1 MIIYSKSFPGGNY
14 RFDGPDDALYA
25 RSESRWI
32 DSELFLSW
40 MKKVFLRHCGSQR
53 PIILFVDGHVSH
65 NTLNVIDLARE
76 NDVILFCLPP
86 HTTHALQPLDVSVF
100 RSLKSNFSKVVH
112 ALSFAKKYFV
122 VSKREFARVV
132 KVPFEIAFSIPNIKA
147 GFAKCGIYPYNP
159 KAIDQSK
166 VAPSLT
172 CSSLSLDDSSA
183 SSDVPSNSSFD
194 TSASVTVP
202 NSDDSSLPSVNPSPI
217 VSSLSSPHNLDGCS
231 SPQVS
236 SESFVQTST
245 PVLSTPQDQ
254 IATPQASCSIPQ
266 EQSTTPSS

>member
-25 RSESRWI
+25 RSESGWI

-53 PIILFVDGHVSH
+53 PIILFVDGYVSH
-65 NTLNVIDLARE
+65 ITLNVIDLARE

-112 ALSFAKKYFV
+112 ALSFAKKDFV

-132 KVPFEIAFSIPNIKA
+132 KVPFERAFSIPNIKA
-147 GFAKCGIYPYNP
+147 GFGKCGIYPYNP

-166 VAPSLT
+166 VAPSLP
-172 CSSLSLDDSSA
+172 A
-183 SSDVPSNSSFD
+183 
-194 TSASVTVP
+194 
-202 NSDDSSLPSVNPSPI
+202 
-217 VSSLSSPHNLDGCS
+217 
-231 SPQVS
+231 QVLHWMTQ
-236 SESFVQTST
+236 VQAQMYPAAAALTHLQ
-245 PVLSTPQDQ
+245 V
-254 IATPQASCSIPQ
+254 
-266 EQSTTPSS
+266 